1 MALHPFLWLIL
12 IPVLASPVVY
22 LAGRLAGAAMAR
34 WLAFLTL
41 AVTGAPFALAAQ
53 DLAANGAATFTL
65 GLVKLK
71 FDGLSLLLAALALG
85 LGACVTLFSNAYM
98 RGEAGEEKYYAA
110 LLAMIGVIVGL
121 GCANDLFNLWI
132 WFEAMAV
139 ASYMLVAFYRDQPA
153 SLEAGVKYLVQSA
166 VGSVLVMLG
175 IAAVFGATGQLSL
188 QSIAVAAQA
197 SATQASAVGL
207 LAAGALMT
215 VGFGVKAA
223 LVPLHTW
230 LPDAHSQAPSGIS
243 AMLSGVVIEAGLIAL
258 LRAVAPLLGEG
269 DAGARFGQLL
279 LLFAALNMILGNL
292 LALKQTQVKR
302 MLAFSSLSHVGYM
315 LLGFGVA
322 AYTGQAAAAQ
332 GGVFH
337 MLSHGLMKGL
347 AFLAAGALLY
357 TLYVANGAHGP
368 LTVSDLNGAARRYP
382 LAALALGIAVLGLA
396 GLPPLVGFMSKWQI
410 FVGGFQ
416 AGDTLAALLVIFA
429 ALNSVLSLT
438 YYAPLVNAMYRRQ
451 TSDAVRRGRAMP
463 LTMVIPLVV
472 MSILVVALGMW
483 PALVEG
489 LTGPASLALV
499 AGK

>member
-1 MALHPFLWLIL
+1 MALFLWLIA

-22 LAGRLAGAAMAR
+22 LAGRLAGPALAR
-34 WLAFLTL
+34 WLAFLAL
-41 AVTGAPFALAAQ
+41 VVTCVPFALGAQ
-53 DLAANGAATFTL
+53 ELAANGPATFTL

-85 LGACVTLFSNAYM
+85 LGACVTLFSTAYM
-98 RGEAGEEKYYAA
+98 RGETGEEKYYAA

-121 GCANDLFNLWI
+121 GCANDLFNLWV

-139 ASYMLVAFYRDQPA
+139 SSYMLVAFYRDQPA

-188 QSIAVAAQA
+188 EGIADSVGAMPAA
-197 SATQASAVGL
+197 STGL

-258 LRAVAPLLGEG
+258 LRAVSPLLGEG
-269 DAGARFGQLL
+269 DSVARFGQLL
-279 LLFAALNMILGNL
+279 LLFAALNMLLGNL

-302 MLAFSSLSHVGYM
+302 MLAFSSLSHMGYM
-315 LLGFGVA
+315 LLGFSVA

-332 GGVFH
+332 GGMFH

-416 AGDTLAALLVIFA
+416 AGDTLVALLVIFA
-429 ALNSVLSLT
+429 ALNSVLSLA
-438 YYAPLVNAMYRRQ
+438 YYAPLVNAMYRREV
-451 TSDAVRRGRAMP
+451 SDAVRRGKAMP
-463 LTMVIPLVV
+463 LSMVVPLIV
-472 MSILVVALGMW
+472 MSVLVVALGVW
-483 PALVEG
+483 PALVAW
-489 LTGPASLALV
+489 LTEPAGLALL
-499 AGK
+499 AGW